1 MNSPNSPDSS
11 APPRQ
16 RVALVS
22 GASRGIGRAI
32 GERLAADGYHAVLT
46 YRADASGAEAAVLAI
61 RAAGG
66 SGEAAKADVTSA
78 ADIAALADRLDKERG
93 GVDVLVNNAAV
104 LKNGLFALMPE
115 ANWNLVLDTAL
126 GGTYRMTKAVM
137 RGMLRRRWGRI
148 VNISSLAAF
157 SGSAGQTNYSAAKG
171 ALVAFTKSL
180 AAEVGTYGIT
190 VNAVAPG
197 FVDTEMISF
206 LTKEVREDFL
216 KRVPVQR
223 FGRPED
229 IAPFVSFLCTDGAAY
244 LTGQTVRIDGGFVG

>member
-1 MNSPNSPDSS
+1 MS
-11 APPRQ
+11 ADAPRT

-22 GASRGIGRAI
+22 GASRGIGRAV
-32 GERLAADGYHAVLT
+32 GERLAADGYHTVLT
-46 YRADASGAEAAVLAI
+46 YRADAAGAEAAVVAI

-66 SGEAAKADVTSA
+66 SGEAVRCDVTSA
-78 ADIAALADRLDKERG
+78 ADITALADRLDREREG
-93 GVDVLVNNAAV
+93 IDVLVNNAAV
-104 LKNGLFALMPE
+104 LKNGLFALMPD
-115 ANWNLVLDTAL
+115 ANWNLVMDTAL
-126 GGTYRMTKAVM
+126 GGTYRMTKAFV

-148 VNISSLAAF
+148 VNVSSLAAF

-180 AAEVGTYGIT
+180 AAEVGPFGVT

-197 FVDTEMISF
+197 FVETEMIAF
-206 LTKEVREDFL
+206 LGQAAREDFL

-229 IAPFVSFLCTDGAAY
+229 IAPFVSFLCTEGAAY

>member
-1 MNSPNSPDSS
+1 VTD
-11 APPRQ
+11 APRV
-16 RVALVS
+16 RVALVT
-22 GASRGIGRAI
+22 GASRGIGRAV

-46 YRADASGAEAAVLAI
+46 YRADAAGAEAAVEAI

-66 SGEAAKADVTSA
+66 SGEAVKCDVTSA
-78 ADIAALADRLDKERG
+78 ADITALADRLDKEREG
-93 GVDVLVNNAAV
+93 IDVLVNNAAV
-104 LKNGLFALMPE
+104 LKNGLFALMPD
-115 ANWNLVLDTAL
+115 ANWNLVMDTAL
-126 GGTYRMTKAVM
+126 GGTYRMTKAFV

-148 VNISSLAAF
+148 VNVSSLAAF
-157 SGSAGQTNYSAAKG
+157 SGAAGQTNYSAAKG

-180 AAEVGTYGIT
+180 AAEVGPFGVT

-197 FVDTEMISF
+197 FVETEMISF
-206 LTKEVREDFL
+206 LGKEAREDFL

-244 LTGQTVRIDGGFVG
+244 LTGQTVRVDGGFVG

>member
-1 MNSPNSPDSS
+1 MTEV
-11 APPRQ
+11 PRR
-16 RVALVS
+16 RVALVT
-22 GASRGIGRAI
+22 GASRGIGRAA
-32 GERLAADGYHAVLT
+32 GERLAADGFHAVLT
-46 YRADASGAEAAVLAI
+46 YRADAAGAEAAVEGI
-61 RAAGG
+61 RASGG
-66 SGEAAKADVTSA
+66 SAEAARCDVTSGV
-78 ADIAALADRLDKERG
+78 DVTALADRLDKEREG
-93 GVDVLVNNAAV
+93 IDVLVNNAAV
-104 LKNGLFALMPE
+104 LKNGLFALMPD

-126 GGTYRMTKAVM
+126 GGTYRTTKAFL

-180 AAEVGTYGIT
+180 AAEVGPFGVT

-206 LTKEVREDFL
+206 LTKEAREDFL

-229 IAPFVSFLCTDGAAY
+229 IAPFISFLCTEGASY
-244 LTGQTVRIDGGFVG
+244 LTGQTVRVDGGFVG

>member
-1 MNSPNSPDSS
+1 MNSPSS
-11 APPRQ
+11 SDPAPRK

-46 YRADASGAEAAVLAI
+46 YRADAAGAEAAVEAI
-61 RAAGG
+61 RSAGG
-66 SGEAAKADVTSA
+66 SGEAVKADVTSA
-78 ADIAALADRLDKERG
+78 VDIAALADRLDTERE

-126 GGTYRMTKAVM
+126 GGTFRMTKAVM

-157 SGSAGQTNYSAAKG
+157 SGSVGQTNYSAAKG

-180 AAEVGTYGIT
+180 AAEVGAFGVT

-197 FVDTEMISF
+197 FVDTEMIAF

-229 IAPFVSFLCTDGAAY
+229 IAPFVSFLCTDGAGY

>member
-1 MNSPNSPDSS
+1 MNSPNSPDAS
-11 APPRQ
+11 PRK

-46 YRADASGAEAAVLAI
+46 YRADAAGAEAAVEAI
-61 RAAGG
+61 RAAGA
-66 SGEAAKADVTSA
+66 SGEAVKADVTSA
-78 ADIAALADRLDKERG
+78 SDVASLADRLDAERG

-104 LKNGLFALMPE
+104 LKNGLFALMPD

-197 FVDTEMISF
+197 FVETEMISF
-206 LTKEVREDFL
+206 LTKENREDFL

-229 IAPFVSFLCTDGAAY
+229 IAPFVSFLCTDGAGY